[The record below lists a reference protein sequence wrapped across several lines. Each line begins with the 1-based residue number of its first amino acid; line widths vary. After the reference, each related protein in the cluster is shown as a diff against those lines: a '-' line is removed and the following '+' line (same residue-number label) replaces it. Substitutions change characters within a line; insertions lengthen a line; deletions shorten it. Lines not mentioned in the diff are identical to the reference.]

1 MKIDQNMPP
10 SKWLFTG
17 LLIRNLCFLSFLLFS
32 TNNFALG
39 YSSNFTY
46 TEEHFR
52 GSAIP
57 ISFTVSDPPA
67 SDGLLSLSARGDL
80 WDSNEFVEVKHNGT
94 SLGRIFTSTNLGCV
108 DWGDYCHDNVVIP
121 KEILESAVNSGSIVF
136 EFHISLENDASSV
149 FYQNITL
156 KYDIDTDSGGNH
168 TSTSVFDID
177 GNGKVDALTDSLI
190 IMRYTFGF
198 SGDELI
204 NDALGEGATRTSPEE
219 IEAYLEALIP
229 EL

>member
-108 DWGDYCHDNVVIP
+108 DWGDYCHDNLVIP
-121 KEILESAVNSGSIVF
+121 KDILESAVNVGSVVF
-136 EFHISLENDASSV
+136 ELYISLSNGAGSV
-149 FYQNITL
+149 FYQDINLCKDQMFKFLISRVGKLIGHQKFFMIEINILILNMQRLWKVIIILQLTL
-156 KYDIDTDSGGNH
+156 
-168 TSTSVFDID
+168 
-177 GNGKVDALTDSLI
+177 
-190 IMRYTFGF
+190 
-198 SGDELI
+198 
-204 NDALGEGATRTSPEE
+204 
-219 IEAYLEALIP
+219 
-229 EL
+229 